1 MWIDANKGKSHCMF
15 ALSLSEPLKRIIAIA
30 Q

>member
-1 MWIDANKGKSHCMF
+1 MWIDANKGESHGMF
-15 ALSLSEPLKRIIAIA
+15 ALSLSQPLKRIIAIT